1 MGVRT
6 GGDVADLLEC
16 LIQIKGLA
24 DTPRRL
30 ALRTA
35 KAAASSAST
44 ESAARQARDV
54 ARCLLSAEARFRL
67 ALSLMLSRDRPALPR
82 LPPVEVTDSPAP
94 AVGECERAFATER
107 AETVRVLEACS
118 AGQLNRTGVEPARG
132 PMTVA
137 DLVAVMLAHDT
148 DRLGELVTR

>member
-1 MGVRT
+1 M
-6 GGDVADLLEC
+6 ADLLEC

-30 ALRTA
+30 AKRTA
-35 KAAASSAST
+35 EAVSGAPSPPGV
-44 ESAARQARDV
+44 ARHARDV
-54 ARCLLSAEARFRL
+54 ACRLLVAEREFRD
-67 ALSLMLSRDRPALPR
+67 SLERMLSDDRPA
-82 LPPVEVTDSPAP
+82 VTGLDTVGASGA
-94 AVGECERAFATER
+94 AGAARGSLGECERAFAAER

-118 AGQLNRTGVEPARG
+118 ADQLNRIGIEPSRG